1 MIIFQYALVLKYKF
15 GSDNMSR
22 HRRPQR
28 QEDTKATNNNSPLKN
43 IDLNSIATL
52 VNSIDINQV
61 LSEME
66 KVSSHEVKGNENMDA
81 AELRKA
87 EILNAL
93 TTLINADR
101 NELIQI
107 VLQFYAKNKN
117 NNRNNIR

>member
-1 MIIFQYALVLKYKF
+1 V
-15 GSDNMSR
+15 SR

-28 QEDTKATNNNSPLKN
+28 QDDTKTMSNNSPFKN

-66 KVSSHEVKGNENMDA
+66 KVSNQEVKGNENMDA
-81 AELRKA
+81 AEVRKA
-87 EILNAL
+87 EIINAL

-117 NNRNNIR
+117 NNNRSNIR